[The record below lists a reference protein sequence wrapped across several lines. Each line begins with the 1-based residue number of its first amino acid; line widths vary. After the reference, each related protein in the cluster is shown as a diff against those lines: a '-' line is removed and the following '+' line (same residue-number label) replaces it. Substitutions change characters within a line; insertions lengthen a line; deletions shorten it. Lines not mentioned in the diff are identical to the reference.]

1 MSLYDQRNRR
11 SSSSSS
17 GSFSLRSGSRSSISM
32 EMLEQDMYE
41 YGSLAT
47 FKVNEDV
54 LYSEISKAANRITG
68 GSERKLTDA
77 TASARKQG
85 TPSQVFYDI
94 FESELIRVTDFID
107 AQQKNLEFSART
119 LLTNVEV
126 AEEDMEG
133 VGDEEGQEVILCLT
147 RRTQDLVDN
156 CLKLQ
161 TFMNKNNAIMK
172 SVAELADSRL
182 KTACL
187 NLLERRF
194 GNTVLHSAL
203 VCVVSDIY
211 DAIRSA
217 QDTLCNKGSGK
228 DPQLWKAP
236 SSFERSTTKYWVK
249 NEDITRL
256 LLACAAEAP
265 LLVYGK
271 AGALTAKELRL
282 SRESEGDKLWDV
294 LATPI
299 TSVYFDSEDM
309 SLYKQ
314 RLARVEGAQLLRARW
329 YGKKPTGNEIV
340 FLELKTHHEKW
351 VNTKSVKERVSVQ
364 ENDMETF
371 LNGTA
376 WNVDDAME
384 MVLRATPNLEGAK
397 LIEATDLL
405 HRMHKLVVKHQ
416 LKPCVR
422 SVYSRAAFQSPKSNA
437 LRLTIDRSVTLIDET
452 TRSPGDKPWC
462 LSDDALIKSSMTT
475 QVPYVV
481 FEVKL
486 AGEDGM
492 PTELAKLETE
502 GVIQEKAKFSKFL
515 TGAAAFNAHKV
526 QTLPYWAETESF
538 ADMFG
543 LDESSTETYLLDS
556 SDDLGDD
563 IERKLASDPTALEKR
578 ASDRTALKKRKG
590 TENQKIEIAPKAP
603 ARVEPKSYF
612 ANERTFI
619 QWISASLLLL
629 TISTIMM
636 GYGTNA
642 PGSSST
648 VVFGAGIKICCGAV
662 LIVLYATFVYFR
674 RIHLLSNGKP
684 YGYVD
689 FAGPLILA
697 VGVTIGVIILL
708 VGFIQSNPN
717 ASTREQFLHQ
727 AEGKCVMQSMAGIHP
742 LEYQP
747 SDALVVNN
755 TLLVVSNQQV
765 MSHPLDGETRPS
777 QLAEIPNS
785 DLEGLTRVGDRIFAL
800 SEGPQQTELIELAWT
815 AGGGMEE
822 KARWKVSDSLQ
833 AEGLAFVPDLRN
845 DDSSKPQG
853 RFYIDVDGA
862 IHTFAVPDLEV
873 NVTSSNG
880 TEVLPLLHLSSIN
893 MKLINQGLNSSSTK
907 ISGMYFFEGVTYLL
921 HDNVE
926 IIRAWDFETGELLAQ
941 IPLPKVSGGFSNQWE
956 GIALERRIVGGSLR
970 GSNDGSSS
978 LLLHLTLDS
987 PPQIWTIEVQE
998 GATKG
1003 SLVYPNCAGG

>member
-1 MSLYDQRNRR
+1 
-11 SSSSSS
+11 
-17 GSFSLRSGSRSSISM
+17 
-32 EMLEQDMYE
+32 
-41 YGSLAT
+41 
-47 FKVNEDV
+47 
-54 LYSEISKAANRITG
+54 
-68 GSERKLTDA
+68 
-77 TASARKQG
+77 
-85 TPSQVFYDI
+85 
-94 FESELIRVTDFID
+94 
-107 AQQKNLEFSART
+107 
-119 LLTNVEV
+119 
-126 AEEDMEG
+126 
-133 VGDEEGQEVILCLT
+133 
-147 RRTQDLVDN
+147 
-156 CLKLQ
+156 
-161 TFMNKNNAIMK
+161 
-172 SVAELADSRL
+172 
-182 KTACL
+182 
-187 NLLERRF
+187 
-194 GNTVLHSAL
+194 
-203 VCVVSDIY
+203 
-211 DAIRSA
+211 
-217 QDTLCNKGSGK
+217 
-228 DPQLWKAP
+228 
-236 SSFERSTTKYWVK
+236 
-249 NEDITRL
+249 
-256 LLACAAEAP
+256 
-265 LLVYGK
+265 
-271 AGALTAKELRL
+271 
-282 SRESEGDKLWDV
+282 
-294 LATPI
+294 
-299 TSVYFDSEDM
+299 M

-351 VNTKSVKERVSVQ
+351 VNTKSVKERVSIQ
-364 ENDMETF
+364 ENDMDTF
-371 LNGTA
+371 LNGMS
-376 WNVDDAME
+376 WKVDDAMS
-384 MVLRATPNLEGAK
+384 MVLRATPTLEGTK

-405 HRMHKLVVKHQ
+405 NRMHKLVVKHQ

-422 SVYSRAAFQSPKSNA
+422 SVYLRAAFQSPKSNA
-437 LRLTIDRSVTLIDET
+437 LRLTIDRNVTLIDET
-452 TRSPGDKPWC
+452 NRSPDVKSWC
-462 LSDDALIKSSMTT
+462 LPDDALIKPDMTA

-486 AGEDGM
+486 AGEGGM
-492 PTELAKLETE
+492 PNELARLEAE
-502 GVIQEKAKFSKFL
+502 GIIQEKAKFSKFL
-515 TGAAAFNAHKV
+515 TGAAAFNAHKLP
-526 QTLPYWAETESF
+526 TLPYWAETASF
-538 ADMFG
+538 ASMFG
-543 LDESSTETYLLDS
+543 FDESSTETYDSISLEDGYPLKKTNDS
-556 SDDLGDD
+556 S
-563 IERKLASDPTALEKR
+563 T
-578 ASDRTALKKRKG
+578 LKKRKG
-590 TENQKIEIAPKAP
+590 TEKKVKIAPKTP

-619 QWISASLLLL
+619 QWISAALLLL
-629 TISTIMM
+629 TISSVLM
-636 GYGTNA
+636 GYGSNS
-642 PGSSST
+642 PGGTSSAM
-648 VVFGAGIKICCGAV
+648 FGAGMKICCGAV
-662 LIVLYATFVYFR
+662 VIVLYATFVYFR

-689 FAGPLILA
+689 FAGPVILA
-697 VGVTIGVIILL
+697 VAVAVGVSAMLVTFVQSSPNRSRQQLL
-708 VGFIQSNPN
+708 YQE
-717 ASTREQFLHQ
+717 A
-727 AEGKCVMQSMAGIHP
+727 GKCVMQSMAGIHP